1 MPHGLTAVGGIEV
14 GHHTDLRRPTGCTVV
29 IVRDGAAAGVDVRGA
44 SPGTRETD
52 LLDPVNAIDT
62 VHAIVLAGGSAFGL
76 DAASGAMRWLEE
88 RGIGLRV
95 RPGGPAAAAGQA
107 AVEVVVPIVPAAI
120 LFDLGVGDPS
130 IRPDAAAGYAAC
142 EAASSG
148 DVGEGNVG
156 AGAGATVGKLFGLGR
171 AMKGGLGS
179 ASITVDGI
187 TVAALVA
194 VNAVGDVVDDAGR
207 VIAGAR
213 SESGDAM
220 PGVMHLVEQGE
231 LPPSWQRQASGRSAS
246 SEADARGAAT
256 TLAIVATDARLTKV
270 EATKVAQM
278 AHDGLARS
286 IDPVH
291 TQGDGD
297 VVFALATGT
306 LGRAAP
312 VTLIGALA
320 ARVLA
325 TAVRRGV
332 RAATGLH
339 VAHLPHLPA
348 ARDLDPRQTNN
359 DPETPDAH
367 RIRPP

>member
-14 GHHTDLRRPTGCTVV
+14 GHHTDPRRPTGCTVV
-29 IVRDGAAAGVDVRGA
+29 IIRDGAVAGVDVRGA

-52 LLDPVNAIDT
+52 LLDPVNAIDA

-76 DAASGAMRWLEE
+76 DAATGAVRWLEA

-95 RPGGPAAAAGQA
+95 RPGGPAAVSGQA

-120 LFDLGVGDPS
+120 LFDLGIGDPS

-142 EAASSG
+142 DAASSG
-148 DVGEGNVG
+148 DVDEGNVG
-156 AGAGATVGKLFGLGR
+156 AGAGASVGKLFGLGR
-171 AMKGGLGS
+171 AMKGGLGT

-194 VNAVGDVVDDAGR
+194 VNAVGDVVDAEGR

-213 SESGDAM
+213 TDAGDSM
-220 PGVMHLVEQGE
+220 PGAMRLVEQGE
-231 LPPSWQRQASGRSAS
+231 LPPRWRAGGPAAGH
-246 SEADARGAAT
+246 EADARGAAT
-256 TLAIVATDARLTKV
+256 TLAVVATDARLTKA

-332 RAATGLH
+332 RAATGLRI
-339 VAHLPHLPA
+339 AHQPFLPA

-359 DPETPDAH
+359 DPETPDAQPP
-367 RIRPP
+367 RPP